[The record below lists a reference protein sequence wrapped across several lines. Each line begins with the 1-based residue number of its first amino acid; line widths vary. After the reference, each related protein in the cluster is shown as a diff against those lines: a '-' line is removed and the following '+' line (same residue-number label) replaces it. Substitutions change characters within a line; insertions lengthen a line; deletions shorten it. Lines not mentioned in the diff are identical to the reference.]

1 MGVKP
6 TLYFKFKKVSFKQVT
21 FRKLHFRFRIC
32 RGRIRI
38 IKILAKA
45 TAIYY
50 LEDRLVLV
58 NKQVIKMA
66 D

>member
-1 MGVKP
+1 MGVKS
-6 TLYFKFKKVSFKQVT
+6 TSYFKFKKVSFKQVT

-38 IKILAKA
+38 IKILARA

-50 LEDRLVLV
+50 LEGTLVLV
-58 NKQVIKMA
+58 NKELLK
-66 D
+66 